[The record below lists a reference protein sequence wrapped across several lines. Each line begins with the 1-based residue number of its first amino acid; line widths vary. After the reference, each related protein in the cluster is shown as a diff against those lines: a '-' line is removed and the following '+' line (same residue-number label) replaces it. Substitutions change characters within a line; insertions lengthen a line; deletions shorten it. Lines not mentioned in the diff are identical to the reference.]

1 MKERSKEF
9 AKSQWGVPRDFSLK
23 LRSLSKLGGF
33 IVNFEV
39 SVKCVVLSLH
49 N

>member
-1 MKERSKEF
+1 MGTGEYQEI
-9 AKSQWGVPRDFSLK
+9 FSLE
-23 LRSLSKLGGF
+23 LRFLSEIGGF

-39 SVKCVVLSLH
+39 SVKSVALSLH